1 MNQNAMN
8 TYKRAQAVGLPY
20 PNAHST
26 QDRITEETNKLH
38 EIAMKIRM
46 MAPVMEGMMKEIRD
60 MTEEMDV
67 IARKVE
73 AYS

>member
-20 PNAHST
+20 PNARST
-26 QDRITEETNKLH
+26 QDRITEETDKLH
-38 EIAMKIRM
+38 QIAMKIRM

>member
-1 MNQNAMN
+1 MNQDAMN
-8 TYKRAQAVGLPY
+8 TYKRSQAVGLPY
-20 PNAHST
+20 RNARST
-26 QDRITEETNKLH
+26 QAKITEETDKLH
-38 EIAMKIRM
+38 QIAMKIRM

>member
-20 PNAHST
+20 PNARST
-26 QDRITEETNKLH
+26 QDRITEETDKLH
-38 EIAMKIRM
+38 QIASQIRM
-46 MAPVMEGMMKEIRD
+46 MAPVVEGLMKEMRD
-60 MTEEMDV
+60 LSDQVDV